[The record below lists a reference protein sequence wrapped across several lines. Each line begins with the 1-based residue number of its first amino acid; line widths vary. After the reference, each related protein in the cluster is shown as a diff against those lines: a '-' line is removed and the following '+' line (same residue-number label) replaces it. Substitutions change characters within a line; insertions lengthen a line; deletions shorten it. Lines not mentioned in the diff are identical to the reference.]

1 MEEIAKGLIGHK
13 VVITLATKAG
23 SFEKK
28 GKISDVRGGF
38 IILRGDSGME
48 FSIPISDKWWRVS
61 GIRAILPEY
70 EEIIGHA

>member
-1 MEEIAKGLIGHK
+1 MENIAKRLVGQE

-23 SFEKK
+23 EFERR
-28 GKISDVRGGF
+28 GTISDVRGGF
-38 IILRGDSGME
+38 IILRGWSGME
-48 FSIPISDKWWRVS
+48 FSLPISDRWWRVS